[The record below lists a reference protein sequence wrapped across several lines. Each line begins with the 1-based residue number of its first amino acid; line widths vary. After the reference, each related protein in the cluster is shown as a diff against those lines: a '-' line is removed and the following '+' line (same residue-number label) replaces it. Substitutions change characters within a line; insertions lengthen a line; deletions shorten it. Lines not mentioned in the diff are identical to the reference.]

1 MNLWHRSAL
10 RLLAPLTA
18 VAVMVVGSAIAS
30 SASPVSGAAVRSLD
44 QAQNLTTGEYVY
56 LIHKKTGRYLDA
68 HEIGGTY
75 DFNVVTR
82 PFQGDFT
89 QVWYRIPV
97 YAREDGFIAYE
108 IMQISSG
115 RFLDAHEIPQNDF
128 RAVTRERQFNT
139 TQYWFMYKSPYDE
152 IETTFINQW
161 SSNRELQAYDTS
173 SMDFRAVTRDCC
185 NSSQIWQVVPVI
197 F

>member
-18 VAVMVVGSAIAS
+18 VAAMVLGSAVTA
-30 SASPVSGAAVRSLD
+30 SASPASGAAVRSLE
-44 QAQNLTTGEYVY
+44 QAQGLTTGEYVY

-82 PFQGDFT
+82 PLQGDFT
-89 QVWYRIPV
+89 QVWYRTPV
-97 YAREDGFIAYE
+97 FVTEYGDTVYE

-139 TQYWFMYKSPYDE
+139 TQYWWMSNT
-152 IETTFINQW
+152 IIGGVETTFINQW

-173 SMDFRAVTRDCC
+173 SMDYRAVTRDCC
-185 NSSQIWQVVPVI
+185 NSSQIWQVVPAI